1 MFSKLV
7 QCNTTNSIAS
17 KDITEDDVQRSFS
30 KWLRYWAPQYAG
42 DRRDPNDPSSFDDE
56 VLELGLEGD
65 SAVPTEEVDM
75 LGSKDEL

>member
-7 QCNTTNSIAS
+7 QSNTTNSIAS
-17 KDITEDDVQRSFS
+17 KDITEDDVQRSLS
-30 KWLRYWAPQYAG
+30 NWLRYWVPQYAG

-56 VLELGLEGD
+56 VLELGLKGY